1 MTIGFRE
8 AKREDVPAVLAL
20 LRDDR
25 LGAERETASDDTYFA
40 AWEEMQR
47 EGANLLIVGELNG
60 RIVATYQLTF
70 ISGMSLRATRRAQ
83 IESVR
88 VAQDARRQGLGR
100 AMLEDA
106 EGRSRAAGCQHGG
119 DAPCRT
125 GGSARHPQ
133 CPVQRVVGGAA
144 STLRGGE

>member
-47 EGANLLIVGELNG
+47 EGANLLIVGELDG

-88 VAQDARRQGLGR
+88 VAQDARRRGLGR

-106 EGRSRAAGCQHGG
+106 EERSRAAGCALIQLTMH
-119 DAPCRT
+119 ASRT
-125 GGSARHPQ
+125 GSASFYEAQGFTASH
-133 CPVQRVVGGAA
+133 VGFKK
-144 STLRGGE
+144 TL